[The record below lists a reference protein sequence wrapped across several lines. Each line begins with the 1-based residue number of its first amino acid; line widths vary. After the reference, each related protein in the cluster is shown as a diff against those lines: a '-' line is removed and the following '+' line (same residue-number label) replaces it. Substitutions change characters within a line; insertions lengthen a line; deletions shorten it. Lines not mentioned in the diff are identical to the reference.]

1 MDLKLKDVA
10 ELLNVSETT
19 VRRWLSDGKIPAYRL
34 NHQYRFSRIEIENWM
49 MECKLQ
55 QQPEEKT
62 LFSTREKQIYPT
74 TEKNEPA
81 RSGMNQF
88 SLYRAIHRGGVYSD
102 IEGNDK
108 ETIIRGAMEVV
119 APKFKSDADV
129 LSELLLDREKLQPTA
144 LNGGL
149 AVPHSREC
157 LQRIPFDLVT
167 VVFPK
172 EPIEYGAMDGKPVH
186 SLFFLFAS
194 GDKIHLQL
202 LAKIAHFSSD
212 PEAVEFLSKRP
223 DKSVF
228 LEFVR
233 NWELGLGN

>member
-55 QQPEEKT
+55 QQTEDKT
-62 LFSTREKQIYPT
+62 LFVPREKQIYPS
-74 TEKNEPA
+74 EKKETA

-88 SLYRAIHRGGVYSD
+88 SLYRAIHRGGVYSE
-102 IEGNDK
+102 IEGADK
-108 ETIIRGAMEVV
+108 ETVIRGTMEVI
-119 APKFKSDADV
+119 APKFQSDADV

-144 LNGGL
+144 LNGGI

-157 LQRIPFDLVT
+157 LQRIPFDLVA

-172 EPIEYGAMDGKPVH
+172 EPIGYGAMDGNPVH

-223 DKSVF
+223 GKTAF

-233 NWELGLGN
+233 NWELNLNS